1 MSLRLGSSG
10 RWTVGAPRAGTAGI
24 HTTISTNGDRRR
36 RVCVGSGL
44 RVLRNLMDHG
54 QLQHGHSLPFR
65 ELRHQHIASIW
76 KFDRIMVTMRNIWLY
91 RAEFPNS
98 EIDCSLPN
106 PSVVVFDIFGERQ
119 LGPRKHADR
128 YGGLTF

>member
-1 MSLRLGSSG
+1 MMRGEG
-10 RWTVGAPRAGTAGI
+10 PARAGTAGI

-44 RVLRNLMDHG
+44 RVLRNLMDHR
-54 QLQHGHSLPFR
+54 QLQHGHSLAFS

-76 KFDRIMVTMRNIWLY
+76 KFDRIMVTMRNIWVY

-106 PSVVVFDIFGERQ
+106 PSVVVFDIFGER
-119 LGPRKHADR
+119 
-128 YGGLTF
+128 